1 MLKEPI
7 YVRIHNQI
15 RQDIAANKW
24 HIGQRI
30 PSERDLAQQ
39 FQVSRMTIRQAIQTL
54 VDEGILHRKLGSGTY
69 IASRKVQ
76 EKMSGTTSF
85 TDIMLSQGKKP
96 SSKLVS
102 YYLTDPTSS
111 EKEQLQLDSKIKI
124 LRMER
129 IRLAD
134 EEIGRASCRERV

>member
-1 MLKEPI
+1 MKEPI

-54 VDEGILHRKLGSGTY
+54 VD
-69 IASRKVQ
+69 
-76 EKMSGTTSF
+76 
-85 TDIMLSQGKKP
+85 
-96 SSKLVS
+96 
-102 YYLTDPTSS
+102 
-111 EKEQLQLDSKIKI
+111 
-124 LRMER
+124 
-129 IRLAD
+129 
-134 EEIGRASCRERV
+134 